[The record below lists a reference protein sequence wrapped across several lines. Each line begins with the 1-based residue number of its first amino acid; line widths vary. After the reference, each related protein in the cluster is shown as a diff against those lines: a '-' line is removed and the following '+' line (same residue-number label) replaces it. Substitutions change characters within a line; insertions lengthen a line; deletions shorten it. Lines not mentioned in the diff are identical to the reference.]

1 MVYPQVCGRRSSNAT
16 NACSR
21 LHYPTFPAALTAPP
35 PCLAPSPLAGA
46 ELLDTIEGGDPP
58 VLHAVRMWV
67 VRQLALRLRPQL
79 EELVKANDDPPAT
92 PYQ

>member
-1 MVYPQVCGRRSSNAT
+1 MRPDPITQYTHV
-16 NACSR
+16 CSR
-21 LHYPTFPAALTAPP
+21 PQCLALPGALTAPP
-35 PCLAPSPLAGA
+35 HARFLLLPSGA

-79 EELVKANDDPPAT
+79 EELVKANDDPPGT